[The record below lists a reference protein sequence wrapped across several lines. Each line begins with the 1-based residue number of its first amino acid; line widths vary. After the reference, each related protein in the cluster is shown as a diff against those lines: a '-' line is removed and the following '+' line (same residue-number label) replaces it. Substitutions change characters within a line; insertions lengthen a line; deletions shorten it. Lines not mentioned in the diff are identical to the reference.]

1 MAGDYNVKGRNY
13 LIDNL
18 TLSQVDE
25 EVLRALERP
34 CNCGDL
40 KLTFDSSKTNPE
52 ESLI

>member
-1 MAGDYNVKGRNY
+1 MAGDYNVNGRNY
-13 LIDNL
+13 LRNNL

-25 EVLRALERP
+25 EALRALERP
-34 CNCGDL
+34 CNCSGL